1 MKNIILIGLLLV
13 IVIVLTGVTPV
24 QSTNGDI
31 YEESGPEYK
40 AKINLIVEKPGESVC
55 CRPVVSPCV
64 WALHC
69 KCECRSLLF

>member
-1 MKNIILIGLLLV
+1 MKKTSLIGLLLV
-13 IVIVLTGVTPV
+13 IVIFLTAITPV
-24 QSTNGDI
+24 QSHSVEI
-31 YEESGPEYK
+31 YEKSDQENKTKTNPM
-40 AKINLIVEKPGESVC
+40 VEKPSENIC

>member
-1 MKNIILIGLLLV
+1 MKKISLISLLLV
-13 IVIVLTGVTPV
+13 IVIFLTAIAPV
-24 QSTNGDI
+24 QSHNVDI
-31 YEESGPEYK
+31 YENSGPESK
-40 AKINLIVEKPGESVC
+40 AKTNPIIEKPGKNVC

>member
-1 MKNIILIGLLLV
+1 MRKINLISLLLI
-13 IVIVLTGVTPV
+13 IVILLIALTPA
-24 QSTNGDI
+24 QAHIENI

-40 AKINLIVEKPGESVC
+40 TKINPMVEKPGENIC

>member
-13 IVIVLTGVTPV
+13 IVIFLIAITPA
-24 QSTNGDI
+24 QAHIDNI

-40 AKINLIVEKPGESVC
+40 AKINPIVEKPGESIC